1 MVVDVF
7 TALCRSQSHW
17 KTWHIFW
24 NVHFTLMLGNLKY
37 YFSTET
43 NQIHYREEAKIA
55 KNLRVNSKPTK
66 FHPFSEGSSQVP
78 PPLTQVR
85 KPEKNCSTPHSTL
98 NRPRFL
104 GLFSSW
110 TFFLTGVRLSGLW
123 MTMGQ
128 TWDLSGCVLLSGH
141 LCQRSRAFQAGGAC
155 QTCLAIHRAAVTT
168 PVAAVSGHLPDV
180 HTEVLPATSAAAW
193 GRRHSAHWFNE
204 RDFILWVEAG
214 GGNPNYLAGKMPI

>member
-1 MVVDVF
+1 MYFLPYWWDKETLVGGMVVDVF

-110 TFFLTGVRLSGLW
+110 TFFLTGN
-123 MTMGQ
+123 
-128 TWDLSGCVLLSGH
+128 CNFVL
-141 LCQRSRAFQAGGAC
+141 AF
-155 QTCLAIHRAAVTT
+155 
-168 PVAAVSGHLPDV
+168 PVCGPLEKVPCPTAKL
-180 HTEVLPATSAAAW
+180 L
-193 GRRHSAHWFNE
+193 
-204 RDFILWVEAG
+204 
-214 GGNPNYLAGKMPI
+214 